1 MKECHVCL
9 YMCEDSEEICP
20 VCGAELRDEPKE
32 PVQAEVETESENT
45 QSSVIN
51 PVLAA
56 SADSPVTAEIFKDIL
71 TENGIAYSIDE
82 QGDIMHTGFGGSYFA
97 IDIYVDEKDVD
108 LAKELY
114 RNLSESEADF
124 GEFDGFE
131 DFDGSDGEE
140 Q

>member
-20 VCGAELRDEPKE
+20 VCGAELRDEPE
-32 PVQAEVETESENT
+32 QTEENVTESTGEEVSIN
-45 QSSVIN
+45 N

-71 TENGIAYSIDE
+71 AENGIAYSVDE
-82 QGDIMHTGFGGSYFA
+82 KGDIMHVGFGGSYFA
-97 IDIYVDEKDVD
+97 VDIYVDEKDVD

-131 DFDGSDGEE
+131 DFEESDGEE